1 MEGRRNFNDI
11 VAEPLTEDSSEDCFE
26 WVKNYLISDD
36 LWELT
41 NSSVRPD
48 ENQVEDFAKWRR
60 NNAAALHVIRISC
73 GHPNHSHIRGV
84 SEAKVAWILS
94 IIPTILL
101 RHALLPQIKELGI
114 SILYKAI
121 AQNKWSAAKESIVRH
136 PEVLDVD
143 FATSMGETPVHVAAK
158 FGHLGIVEELV
169 RLVLEEY
176 LEIRD
181 AYYNNTPLAIAV
193 SHSELI
199 PVAACLINKNKKAL
213 AIPSEDWQI
222 PVTVAFDSGHKE
234 MGRYLYS
241 VTPLEVFKPKNRTV
255 GPAFL
260 ANYIALH
267 LLQRCTELLFATD
280 LDEEPTIQNIALY
293 LPNTLK
299 KRMREIYK
307 MKVQHPQ
314 AAEILNLVCEDM
326 IYLNKVKKNMV
337 GKAMIAAA
345 KAENVEFCLR
355 VTKANPE
362 LITLVTFGYPDLPFF
377 FDAVKYRRSE
387 IFNLLHGFRFK
398 NVAVTLVDHENLNN
412 LLHVAAMLSPS
423 SYLNCIPG
431 TAL

>member
-1 MEGRRNFNDI
+1 
-11 VAEPLTEDSSEDCFE
+11 
-26 WVKNYLISDD
+26 
-36 LWELT
+36 
-41 NSSVRPD
+41 
-48 ENQVEDFAKWRR
+48 
-60 NNAAALHVIRISC
+60 
-73 GHPNHSHIRGV
+73 
-84 SEAKVAWILS
+84 
-94 IIPTILL
+94 
-101 RHALLPQIKELGI
+101 
-114 SILYKAI
+114 
-121 AQNKWSAAKESIVRH
+121 
-136 PEVLDVD
+136 
-143 FATSMGETPVHVAAK
+143 MGETPLHAAAK
-158 FGHLGIVEELV
+158 FGHLGIAEEFL
-169 RLVLEEY
+169 RLVPQKY

-222 PVTVAFDSGHKE
+222 PVTMAFDSGHKE

-280 LDEEPTIQNIALY
+280 LDEEPTIQNIARY

-299 KRMREIYK
+299 KSQLPFWKRWPYHSYVFFDHFWVEDMKIPSTATTGHFCVGIQQEGESNKAGQGMREIYK
-307 MKVQHPQ
+307 MKVQHAQ

-398 NVAVTLVDHENLNN
+398 NVAVTLVDHENLDN